1 MSFEK
6 TNYFKVLKQWI
17 LSVRR
22 RHFKQSYFPLFA
34 LDLQKCMSTNVM
46 TAQFDFL
53 IRNYNFP
60 LCHIDYIRTVVFS
73 ILLLWILSKK
83 SSRKTLDYD
92 LKTLSFN
99 LGLHHYLAYVWLWN
113 LSNNVIFSKLIFLSS
128 TEDSVKK
135 SANICSIL
143 A

>member
-1 MSFEK
+1 
-6 TNYFKVLKQWI
+6 
-17 LSVRR
+17 
-22 RHFKQSYFPLFA
+22 
-34 LDLQKCMSTNVM
+34 M

-135 SANICSIL
+135 SANICSLL
-143 A
+143 AYDCCKDQNKTMNLKELGKIWVTNVRYYYFIIT